1 MPLMHRFILTLF
13 SFCIEGLNKFSTVF
27 VMFLTLVNVLYLFS
41 PKCPNSHLNTTFLAC
56 DIEG

>member
-1 MPLMHRFILTLF
+1 MHRFILTLF